1 MIDTGASVTAVEES
15 VLQALGLIATDIT
28 ETTVPGGQSLQL
40 LYACDISFP
49 GTPIPTISV
58 NPVVGIR
65 LAGLRYSALIGR
77 DLLQQSQLIYNGAE
91 GFWTLA
97 F

>member
-15 VLQALGLIATDIT
+15 VLLALGLLATDIV
-28 ETTVPGGQSLQL
+28 ETTVPGGQSLQP
-40 LYACDISFP
+40 LYACDVSFP
-49 GTPIPTISV
+49 GTPIPTIPV

-65 LAGLRYSALIGR
+65 LAGLRYFALIGR
-77 DLLQQSQLIYNGAE
+77 DLLQQCQLTYNGAE